1 MSWGAVAAAGIGAVG
16 SYMGSKNSGTQSTT
30 WSPYGP
36 AAGPLNGTI
45 GALGGMP
52 YMQAYGGPYT
62 ADLNPMLSGAWNSQ
76 YGFGQNAMGLGSQ
89 YMGQGMQGYSDTL
102 SQMQNL
108 GPSLFRPDQATFDF
122 TMNNLMPGLTSQ
134 SALQGNISSRALD
147 SNIMKLIGEAGGT
160 GQFGSKAATQLL
172 GNSAMANALSKE
184 ALIGGIGNMYMNA
197 AGQGISNAMT
207 AGGRN
212 MSALNQNRQDLLGGF
227 RNMGQMG
234 FDFGRIGGGIMG
246 AAGQGLQDYN
256 QMYTDNL
263 RQQYMDQQSIPI
275 QDMMNRINTYGSL
288 GGQSTAS
295 TDNSLWGNIGA
306 GLQGGVQGYQIYKDI
321 FNTGDD

>member
-36 AAGPLNGTI
+36 AAGPLNDTI

-62 ADLNPMLSGAWNSQ
+62 AALNPMLSGAWGAQ

-89 YMGQGMQGYSDTL
+89 YMGQGMQGFSDTL
-102 SQMQNL
+102 SQMQNV
-108 GPSLFRPDQATFDF
+108 GPSQFRFDQNTANQI
-122 TMNNLMPGLTSQ
+122 MNSYMPGLES
-134 SALQGNISSRALD
+134 SAALQGKLSSRALD
-147 SNIMKLIGEAGGT
+147 SQLGQLMGAAGT
-160 GQFGSKAATQLL
+160 SGQFGSNLASKLSQGAA
-172 GNSAMANALSKE
+172 SASALSQE
-184 ALIGGIGNMYMNA
+184 ALQSNIQNLYMNA
-197 AGQGISNAMT
+197 RNAANNAGMT

-234 FDFGRIGGGIMG
+234 FDFGRIGGGMMG

-263 RQQYMDQQSIPI
+263 RQQYMDQQAIPI
-275 QDMMNRINTYGSL
+275 QDMINRINTYGSL